1 MSNNKDFK
9 VKNGIQ
15 PTVYQEGV
23 GTVVSGSVGYS
34 IGSASYDS
42 KSFNVSSQTTNPYG
56 LRISQDGTR
65 VIILDRVDSNLV
77 QYNLSTAYD
86 ITTAVAQGT
95 EFSLSTQTTSPM
107 GIAVSNSGA
116 KVYVSTETAPDN
128 IYQYDLS
135 TSWDVSTASYSGNS
149 FSPQT
154 QAASSS
160 GIYVKEDGTKLYVR
174 DITTD
179 VVYQYTMSTPYDV
192 STASYDSKS
201 LSVSSQSSN
210 GYGITFSTDGLRF
223 FITDINDNIYQ
234 YNLSTAW
241 DISTGTYSSTSF
253 SVTSQESTALGLD
266 FSNSG
271 QKMYIV
277 GQGSDTIYQYSTVLT
292 TASLDLS
299 SGSVF
304 DYTPTSDV
312 QVTLTNPA
320 ASGTSSGATLLLGSE
335 DSAGVS
341 STFSTTLYAG
351 TGAAQDIDSGID
363 LAGDGGLVW
372 IKSRTEGTYGGHA
385 LFDTERG
392 PNKVL
397 SSSGDS
403 GVSGSMAEVTS
414 SSTSQDL
421 TSFNSNGFSLGPDY
435 YFTKN
440 TNGQDY
446 VSWSFK
452 KQTKFFDV
460 VTYTGTGSAQT
471 IAHSLDL
478 VPGCI
483 IVKRTDTSGINW
495 TVYHRKIDANPTQP
509 ARYFLE
515 LNQTGAR
522 TFDESAFGTLPT
534 STVFTVGTDNSTNA
548 SGGTYVAYL
557 FAHDTDASSVI
568 KCGSYT
574 GTGSA
579 GNAVT
584 LGWEPQWLI
593 IKRTDAAQ
601 QWPIVDTVRGMSATG
616 QVKQLRA
623 QSYFSESTV
632 NDKTS
637 PSATGFTLNDGDA
650 EWNGSG
656 GNYIYIAI
664 RASNIPTITYDP
676 DLQWSGG
683 TAPTAPATGETDV
696 LTFNTTDGGTTYKS
710 VLAIDGAK

>member
-1 MSNNKDFK
+1 MSNTKDFK
-9 VKNGIQ
+9 VRSGIQ

-23 GTVVSGSVGYS
+23 GTVVSGSVGYNLA
-34 IGSASYDS
+34 GASYDS

-65 VIILDRVDSNLV
+65 VIILDKVDSNLV

-95 EFSLSTQTTSPM
+95 EFSLSTQTPQPM

-116 KVYVSTETAPDN
+116 KVYVSTETEPDN

-174 DITTD
+174 DITTNA
-179 VVYQYTMSTPYDV
+179 VYQYTMSTPYDV

-253 SVTSQESTALGLD
+253 SVTSQESTVLGLD

-320 ASGTSSGATLLLGSE
+320 ASGTSSGATLLLTG
-335 DSAGVS
+335 
-341 STFSTTLYAG
+341 AG
-351 TGAAQDIDSGID
+351 TTGYDLVNASYSG
-363 LAGDGGLVW
+363 
-372 IKSRTEGTYGGHA
+372 K
-385 LFDTERG
+385 
-392 PNKVL
+392 
-397 SSSGDS
+397 
-403 GVSGSMAEVTS
+403 
-414 SSTSQDL
+414 
-421 TSFNSNGFSLGPDY
+421 SFNVAGQDTVPTHTAF
-435 YFTKN
+435 N
-440 TNGQDY
+440 TNGTKMY
-446 VSWSFK
+446 VTGLITDTVYQYSLSTAFEVNTASYDSVSFSVAS
-452 KQTKFFDV
+452 QMNNPRGTVFNTDGTKMYIVDGVNLSVYQYSLSTAFDLSTASYDSV
-460 VTYTGTGSAQT
+460 SFSVASQENSPFDLAFNNAGTKMYVTGQITDSVYQYSLSTAFDLSTASYDSVSFSVASQALIPYSIAFNPTGSKMFILDNNTKNVFQYSLSTAFNLSTASYDTVSFT
-471 IAHSLDL
+471 I
-478 VPGCI
+478 
-483 IVKRTDTSGINW
+483 TQMT
-495 TVYHRKIDANPTQP
+495 NPVGMVFNT
-509 ARYFLE
+509 
-515 LNQTGAR
+515 N
-522 TFDESAFGTLPT
+522 GTKMY
-534 STVFTVGTDNSTNA
+534 VVGTSNDTIYQYSTA
-548 SGGTYVAYL
+548 SPA
-557 FAHDTDASSVI
+557 
-568 KCGSYT
+568 
-574 GTGSA
+574 
-579 GNAVT
+579 
-584 LGWEPQWLI
+584 
-593 IKRTDAAQ
+593 
-601 QWPIVDTVRGMSATG
+601 
-616 QVKQLRA
+616 
-623 QSYFSESTV
+623 
-632 NDKTS
+632 
-637 PSATGFTLNDGDA
+637 
-650 EWNGSG
+650 
-656 GNYIYIAI
+656 
-664 RASNIPTITYDP
+664 TITYDP
-676 DLQWSGG
+676 DLQWPSG
-683 TAPTAPATGETDV
+683 TAPTSPAIGETDV
-696 LTFNTTDGGTTYKS
+696 ITFNTTDGGTTYKS
-710 VLAIDGAK
+710 VQSIDGAK

>member
-1 MSNNKDFK
+1 MSNTKDFK
-9 VKNGIQ
+9 VRSGIQ
-15 PTVYQEGV
+15 PTVYHEGV
-23 GTVVSGSVGYS
+23 GTVVSGSVGYN

-65 VIILDRVDSNLV
+65 VIILDKVDSNLV

-95 EFSLSTQTTSPM
+95 EFSLSTQTSQPM

-116 KVYVSTETAPDN
+116 KVYVSTETEPDN

-174 DITTD
+174 DIITS

-253 SVTSQESTALGLD
+253 SVTSQESTVLGLD

-277 GQGSDTIYQYSTVLT
+277 GQGSDTIYQYSTALT
-292 TASLDLS
+292 TAELDLS

-312 QVTLTNPA
+312 QVSLTNPA
-320 ASGTSSGATLLLGSE
+320 ASGTSSGATLLLTGGSSGGYDLGNAVYDDVSVPSQ
-335 DSAGVS
+335 DSVPNGITFNNSGTKMYEVGDGSNYIYQYALSSAFDLSTASYDNVFFSVGSQASNPSEIIFNDAGSKLYVIDNNTTSIYQYSLSTAFDLSTASYDSVAFSFSAQDSVSISAAFSNDGTKLFMLGRTNDSLYQYSLSTPFDIATLSYDSVSLSVSSQNTSPWGMAFNNDGGFLYVVGDSGSFVYQYSLSTAFNLSTATYDSVSFDFSGQDASPRTIRFNDNGTKMYMVGVS
-341 STFSTTLYAG
+341 S
-351 TGAAQDIDSGID
+351 
-363 LAGDGGLVW
+363 
-372 IKSRTEGTYGGHA
+372 
-385 LFDTERG
+385 DTIYQY
-392 PNKVL
+392 
-397 SSSGDS
+397 S
-403 GVSGSMAEVTS
+403 
-414 SSTSQDL
+414 
-421 TSFNSNGFSLGPDY
+421 
-435 YFTKN
+435 
-440 TNGQDY
+440 
-446 VSWSFK
+446 
-452 KQTKFFDV
+452 
-460 VTYTGTGSAQT
+460 
-471 IAHSLDL
+471 
-478 VPGCI
+478 
-483 IVKRTDTSGINW
+483 
-495 TVYHRKIDANPTQP
+495 
-509 ARYFLE
+509 
-515 LNQTGAR
+515 
-522 TFDESAFGTLPT
+522 
-534 STVFTVGTDNSTNA
+534 
-548 SGGTYVAYL
+548 
-557 FAHDTDASSVI
+557 
-568 KCGSYT
+568 
-574 GTGSA
+574 
-579 GNAVT
+579 
-584 LGWEPQWLI
+584 
-593 IKRTDAAQ
+593 
-601 QWPIVDTVRGMSATG
+601 SATP
-616 QVKQLRA
+616 A
-623 QSYFSESTV
+623 
-632 NDKTS
+632 
-637 PSATGFTLNDGDA
+637 
-650 EWNGSG
+650 
-656 GNYIYIAI
+656 
-664 RASNIPTITYDP
+664 TITYDP
-676 DLQWSGG
+676 NLQWSGG
-683 TAPTAPATGETDV
+683 TAPTAPAIGETDV

>member
-1 MSNNKDFK
+1 MSNTKDFK
-9 VKNGIQ
+9 VRSGIQ
-15 PTVYQEGV
+15 PTVYHEGV
-23 GTVVSGSVGYS
+23 GTVVSGSVGYN

-65 VIILDRVDSNLV
+65 VIILDKVDSNLV

-95 EFSLSTQTTSPM
+95 EFSLSTQTSQPM

-116 KVYVSTETAPDN
+116 KVYVSTETEPDN

-174 DITTD
+174 DIITS

-253 SVTSQESTALGLD
+253 SVTSQESTVLGLD

-277 GQGSDTIYQYSTVLT
+277 GQGSDTIYQYSTALT
-292 TASLDLS
+292 TAELDLS

-320 ASGTSSGATLLLGSE
+320 ASGTSSGATLLLTGGSSGGYDLGNAVYDDVSVPSQ
-335 DSAGVS
+335 DSVPNGITFNNSGTKMYEVGDGSNYIYQYALSSAFDLSTASYDNVFFSVGSQASNPSEIIFNDAGSKLYVIDNNTTSIYQYSLSTAFDLSTASYDSVAFSFSAQDSVSISAAFSNDGTKLFMLGRTNDSLYQYSLSTPFDIATLSYDSVSLSVSSQNTSPWGMAFNNDGGFLYVVGDSGSFVYQYSLSTAFNLSTATYDSVSFDFSGQDASPRTIRFNDNGTKMYMVGVS
-341 STFSTTLYAG
+341 S
-351 TGAAQDIDSGID
+351 
-363 LAGDGGLVW
+363 
-372 IKSRTEGTYGGHA
+372 
-385 LFDTERG
+385 DTIYQY
-392 PNKVL
+392 
-397 SSSGDS
+397 S
-403 GVSGSMAEVTS
+403 
-414 SSTSQDL
+414 
-421 TSFNSNGFSLGPDY
+421 
-435 YFTKN
+435 
-440 TNGQDY
+440 
-446 VSWSFK
+446 
-452 KQTKFFDV
+452 
-460 VTYTGTGSAQT
+460 
-471 IAHSLDL
+471 
-478 VPGCI
+478 
-483 IVKRTDTSGINW
+483 
-495 TVYHRKIDANPTQP
+495 
-509 ARYFLE
+509 
-515 LNQTGAR
+515 
-522 TFDESAFGTLPT
+522 
-534 STVFTVGTDNSTNA
+534 
-548 SGGTYVAYL
+548 
-557 FAHDTDASSVI
+557 
-568 KCGSYT
+568 
-574 GTGSA
+574 
-579 GNAVT
+579 
-584 LGWEPQWLI
+584 
-593 IKRTDAAQ
+593 
-601 QWPIVDTVRGMSATG
+601 SATP
-616 QVKQLRA
+616 A
-623 QSYFSESTV
+623 
-632 NDKTS
+632 
-637 PSATGFTLNDGDA
+637 
-650 EWNGSG
+650 
-656 GNYIYIAI
+656 
-664 RASNIPTITYDP
+664 TITYDP
-676 DLQWSGG
+676 NLQWSGG
-683 TAPTAPATGETDV
+683 TAPTAPAIGETDV